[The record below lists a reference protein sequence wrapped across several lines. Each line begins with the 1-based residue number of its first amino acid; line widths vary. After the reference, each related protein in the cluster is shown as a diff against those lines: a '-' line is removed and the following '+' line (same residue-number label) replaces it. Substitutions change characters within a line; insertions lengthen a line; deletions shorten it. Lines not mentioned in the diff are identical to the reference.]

1 MEIKRILAPTDLS
14 PASDAALTAAAELTH
29 RLGAVLTLLHVVTD
43 QDLEALTSA
52 HVPPRPIDFVYQD
65 VEAAIIAQY
74 RRAVPAEVRR
84 NLRVQPAVAVG
95 TPVVEILRAAQV
107 KGADMIVMATYGR
120 TGLARIV
127 TGSVAEHVV
136 RRAPCPVVTVP
147 PAEAPALAAA

>member
-1 MEIKRILAPTDLS
+1 METKRILAPTDLS
-14 PASDAALTAAAELTH
+14 PASDVALTAAADLAH
-29 RLGAVLTLLHVVTD
+29 RLGAVLTLLHVATE

-74 RRAVPAEVRR
+74 RRVVSAEVRR
-84 NLRVQPAVAVG
+84 SLQVQPAVTVG

-107 KGADMIVMATYGR
+107 KGADMIVMATHGR

-127 TGSVAEHVV
+127 TGSVAEQVV
-136 RRAPCPVVTVP
+136 RRAPCPVVTVRP
-147 PAEAPALAAA
+147 TEALALAAA